1 MSPPPPPAPPAAPGG
16 ASADFEALLKPLL
29 DAAYRTAYRL
39 SGNAGDAEDL
49 VQEAAL
55 LAWRGFGSFEGGT
68 NFRAWF
74 FRILTNGFYS
84 RYRKTRREG
93 QAVELEEVPE
103 LYLWR
108 QSSAAGLNDVLQDPA
123 TALLARLEGE
133 EVNAAIAALPEE
145 YRVVAAL
152 YFVDDLPYQEIADTL
167 GVPIGTVRSRLHRA
181 RRQLQRALWDTAVE
195 RGLVP
200 VRPAG
205 EVLGD

>member
-1 MSPPPPPAPPAAPGG
+1 MSPADSRS
-16 ASADFEALLKPLL
+16 ASADFQALLMPLL

-49 VQEAAL
+49 VQDASL
-55 LAWRGFGSFEGGT
+55 LAWRGFGSFEAGT

-74 FRILTNGFYS
+74 FRILTNAFYS

-93 QAVELEEVPE
+93 QAVELEDVPE

-108 QSSAAGLNDVLQDPA
+108 QSSVAGLNDVLRDPA
-123 TALLARLEGE
+123 AALLARLDAE

-152 YFVDDLPYQEIADTL
+152 YFMDDLPYQEIADML

-181 RRQLQRALWDTAVE
+181 RRQLQRALWETAVE
-195 RGLVP
+195 RGLVSARP
-200 VRPAG
+200 VG
-205 EVLGD
+205 ETSDD